1 MKINRFLIA
10 VNLLLGIVCLSCDD
24 NLEIVPPSTITPEN
38 YLKEESQLDSYM
50 INLYPWLPNSGG
62 GVGLDNGTDNEAGM
76 AYSSSYTN
84 GDWKVESTGGEWNFE
99 KIYQVNYFLEKVL
112 PLWRKG
118 EIQGDQ
124 EKIKHYIGE
133 AYFFRA
139 LAYFERLVSLGDF
152 PIVRST
158 FRDDMEQL
166 VAASKRMP
174 RNEVARFIISD
185 LDSAAMLLS
194 ASSPDG
200 RKNRLYKDIAYLYK
214 SRVGLFEGTWL
225 KYFKGTAFVPNGEGW
240 LGATKD
246 YNQGY
251 EFPSGSID
259 NEIQWFLDQSIEA
272 AALVADKYGLTDNTG
287 VLMEKIGDTNPYVEQ
302 FSALDM
308 SGYDE
313 ILLWRDFDKGK
324 GITHNRPVDAGT
336 TCYGIGLTRSMIQ
349 CYLLNDGLPYY
360 KSSLYMGDNS
370 TENVIKNRDDRI
382 RLFLKQPNMVNI
394 WLNVGMGTHGTP
406 VEAEVFDIVNGSA
419 QYRYNTGYQ
428 CRKYWYWDHSYCNHG
443 EGETGVHI
451 FRVAEAYL
459 NYMEAYYER
468 YGRLDSKADQYWR
481 KLRMRAH
488 VSEDYNQ
495 TILATNMEKEAELD
509 WGAYSAGKILTD
521 ATLFNIRRE
530 RRCEF
535 LSEGLRMMDLKRWRA
550 MDQMKIKKYH
560 IEGFKLWNTDL
571 PERYKAAGYEL
582 IYDQDPISNVSSPSL
597 SDYLRP
603 YEILKNN
610 RAYEGYGW
618 HMAHYLNPIAM
629 QHFMVTS
636 SSGSVNY
643 SDSPIYQNPY
653 WPVQANLPAEQ

>member
-1 MKINRFLIA
+1 
-10 VNLLLGIVCLSCDD
+10 
-24 NLEIVPPSTITPEN
+24 
-38 YLKEESQLDSYM
+38 
-50 INLYPWLPNSGG
+50 
-62 GVGLDNGTDNEAGM
+62 
-76 AYSSSYTN
+76 
-84 GDWKVESTGGEWNFE
+84 
-99 KIYQVNYFLEKVL
+99 
-112 PLWRKG
+112 
-118 EIQGDQ
+118 
-124 EKIKHYIGE
+124 
-133 AYFFRA
+133 
-139 LAYFERLVSLGDF
+139 
-152 PIVRST
+152 
-158 FRDDMEQL
+158 
-166 VAASKRMP
+166 
-174 RNEVARFIISD
+174 
-185 LDSAAMLLS
+185 
-194 ASSPDG
+194 
-200 RKNRLYKDIAYLYK
+200 
-214 SRVGLFEGTWL
+214 
-225 KYFKGTAFVPNGEGW
+225 
-240 LGATKD
+240 
-246 YNQGY
+246 
-251 EFPSGSID
+251 
-259 NEIQWFLDQSIEA
+259 
-272 AALVADKYGLTDNTG
+272 
-287 VLMEKIGDTNPYVEQ
+287 
-302 FSALDM
+302 
-308 SGYDE
+308 
-313 ILLWRDFDKGK
+313 
-324 GITHNRPVDAGT
+324 
-336 TCYGIGLTRSMIQ
+336 MIQ